1 MRVAQVV
8 PMFSSRFG
16 GPVTLVADAAESL
29 AAEGVEV
36 TIFATDLGKAPW
48 AGDWRSIEPSELP
61 PNAGGLDYELFPV
74 KWPQRLL
81 YSPELA
87 RRLDAVASDFDL
99 VHVHSLWLHPQ
110 YAGQRAARRAGVPY
124 IVSPH
129 GALDPYLRQR
139 GKARKAATSLLWQNS
154 MLANADLLHVTTG
167 DEQELI
173 SDIAPSVPREIVPNG
188 LWIDRLAPADAN
200 GDRFRAR
207 HLGGFDG
214 PLVLFLGRLNFKKGV
229 DVLID
234 AFALLASEHRDAHLA
249 IVGPDDEGLRAQLEA
264 QVARLELGERITF
277 TGALYGEDR
286 TDALAAAD
294 VWTLSSH
301 SENFGIAV
309 VEAMA
314 AGAATVISPAV
325 NLAPDVL
332 AAEAGLVA
340 EQRPEPF
347 AAAVG
352 SLLADPDQRARVAA
366 AGREFVRRYDWSVVG
381 PQFKEMYERAIVA
394 GGESRRRR

>member
-16 GPVTLVADAAESL
+16 GPVTVVADAAESL
-29 AAEGVEV
+29 AAQGVDV

-48 AGDWRSIEPSELP
+48 AGDWRSVEPSELP
-61 PNAGGLDYELFPV
+61 PNAEKLDYELYPV

-81 YSPELA
+81 YSPGLA
-87 RRLDAVASDFDL
+87 ERLRAVAAEFDI

-110 YAGQRAARRAGVPY
+110 YAGQRAARTAGVPY

-139 GKARKAATSLLWQNS
+139 GRARKAATSLLWQNS
-154 MLANADLLHVTTG
+154 MFKHAAALHVTTA

-173 SDIAPSVPREIVPNG
+173 ADVAPQVPRVIVPNG
-188 LWIDRLAPADAN
+188 LWIDRLAPADAD
-200 GDRFRAR
+200 GARFRER

-214 PLVLFLGRLNFKKGV
+214 PLVMFLGRLNFKKGI

-234 AFALLASEHRDAHLA
+234 AFAIALREHPGAHLA
-249 IVGPDDEGLRAQLEA
+249 VVGPDDEELRPGLEA
-264 QVARLELGERITF
+264 QVEQLGLGGAITF
-277 TGALYGEDR
+277 TGALYGEER

-294 VWTLSSH
+294 VWALSSH

-309 VEAMA
+309 IEAMA

-332 AAEAGLVA
+332 AADAGLVA
-340 EQRPEPF
+340 EQSPEPF
-347 AAAVG
+347 AAALG
-352 SLLADPDQRARVAA
+352 ELLGDAERRERVAA
-366 AGREFVRRYDWSVVG
+366 SGRDFVRRYDWSVVG
-381 PQFKEMYERAIVA
+381 PQFREMYERAIK
-394 GGESRRRR
+394 GG

>member
-1 MRVAQVV
+1 
-8 PMFSSRFG
+8 MFSSRFG
-16 GPVTLVADAAESL
+16 GPVTLVADAAEAL
-29 AAEGVEV
+29 TDLGVDV

-61 PNAGGLDYELFPV
+61 PNAESLDYELFPV
-74 KWPQRLL
+74 RWPQRLL
-81 YSPELA
+81 YSPQLA
-87 RRLDAVASDFDL
+87 ERLNEVAKDFDL

-139 GKARKAATSLLWQNS
+139 GKARKAATSLLWQNA
-154 MLANADLLHVTTG
+154 MLKNARLLHVTTG
-167 DEQELI
+167 DERELI
-173 SDIAPSVPREIVPNG
+173 ADIAPGVPREIVPNG
-188 LWIDRLAPADAN
+188 LWIDRLAPPDAD
-200 GDRFRAR
+200 GERFRAR
-207 HLGGFDG
+207 HLAGNDG
-214 PLVLFLGRLNFKKGV
+214 PLIVFLGRLNFKKGV

-234 AFALLASEHRDAHLA
+234 AFAIAAKEHSSAHLA
-249 IVGPDDEGLRAQLEA
+249 IVGPDDEGLRAELEN
-264 QVARLELGERITF
+264 QVERLGLAARVTF

-294 VWTLSSH
+294 VWALSSH

-309 VEAMA
+309 IEAMA

-332 AAEAGLVA
+332 AAGAGLVA

-347 AAAVG
+347 AAALNE
-352 SLLADPDQRARVAA
+352 LLADDVERARVAA
-366 AGREFVRRYDWSVVG
+366 AGREFVRRYDWSLVG
-381 PQFKEMYERAIVA
+381 EQFRQMYETALTA
-394 GGESRRRR
+394 G

>member
-1 MRVAQVV
+1 MRVAQVI

-29 AAEGVEV
+29 GKLGVDV

-48 AGDWRSIEPSELP
+48 AGDWRSVQPDELP
-61 PNAGGLDYELFPV
+61 PNADGLSYELFPV
-74 KWPQRLL
+74 KWPERLL

-87 RRLDAVASDFDL
+87 TRLEQVAGEFDL

-110 YAGQRAARRAGVPY
+110 YAGQRAARRAAVPY

-139 GKARKAATSLLWQNS
+139 GRARKAATSLLWQNK
-154 MLANADLLHVTTG
+154 MLNRAELLHVTTG

-173 SDIAPSVPREIVPNG
+173 SDIAPKVPRMIVPNG
-188 LWIDRLAPADAN
+188 LWIDRLAPAGAN
-200 GDRFRAR
+200 GERFRER
-207 HLGGFDG
+207 HLGGFAG
-214 PLVLFLGRLNFKKGV
+214 PLVMFLGRLNFKKGI

-234 AFALLASEHRDAHLA
+234 SFALVAQSHSDAHLA
-249 IVGPDDEGLRAQLEA
+249 IVGPDDEGLQAGLEA
-264 QVARLELGERITF
+264 QVAAHGLTERITF

-294 VWTLSSH
+294 IWALSSH

-309 VEAMA
+309 IEAMA

-332 AAEAGLVA
+332 AEDAGLVA
-340 EQRPEPF
+340 VQKPEPF
-347 AAAVG
+347 AAALG
-352 SLLADPDQRARVAA
+352 ELLGDSDRRAAIA
-366 AGREFVRRYDWSVVG
+366 ENGRKFVERYDWSVVG
-381 PQFKEMYERAIVA
+381 PQFRSMYEHVLENR
-394 GGESRRRR
+394 SR

>member
-1 MRVAQVV
+1 
-8 PMFSSRFG
+8 MFSSRFG

-29 AAEGVEV
+29 AREGVDV

-48 AGDWRSIEPSELP
+48 AGDWRSVQPDELP

-74 KWPQRLL
+74 RWPQRLF
-81 YSPELA
+81 YSPQLA
-87 RRLDAVASDFDL
+87 GRLAEVTKDFDL
-99 VHVHSLWLHPQ
+99 VHIHSLWLHPQ
-110 YAGQRAARRAGVPY
+110 YAGQRAARRADVPY

-139 GKARKAATSLLWQNS
+139 GRARKAATSLLWQNS
-154 MLANADLLHVTTG
+154 MLANADRLHVTTA
-167 DEQELI
+167 DEQTLI
-173 SDIAPSVPREIVPNG
+173 ADIAPAVPRTIVPNG
-188 LWIDRLAPADAN
+188 LWIDRLAPADAD
-200 GDRFRAR
+200 GARFRAK
-207 HLGGFDG
+207 HLRGFDG
-214 PLVLFLGRLNFKKGV
+214 PLIVFLGRLNFKKGV

-234 AFALLASEHRDAHLA
+234 AFAAAHQKHPDAHLA
-249 IVGPDDEGLRAQLEA
+249 IVGPDDEGLLAQLEA
-264 QVARLELGERITF
+264 QVGRLGLGSDVTF

-294 VWTLSSH
+294 IWALSSH

-332 AAEAGLVA
+332 AAGAGLVA
-340 EQRPEPF
+340 KQEPEPF
-347 AAAVG
+347 AAALCE
-352 SLLADPDQRARVAA
+352 LLDDPVRRAEVAEG
-366 AGREFVRRYDWSVVG
+366 GRKFVQRYDWSVVG
-381 PQFKEMYERAIVA
+381 PQFRELYEQEIR
-394 GGESRRRR
+394 

>member
-1 MRVAQVV
+1 MRVAQVI

-29 AAEGVEV
+29 AAEGVDV

-61 PNAGGLDYELFPV
+61 PNADLLDFELFPV

-87 RRLDAVASDFDL
+87 RRLEEAVPGFDL

-139 GKARKAATSLLWQNS
+139 GKARKAATSLLWQDA
-154 MLANADLLHVTTG
+154 MLKHARLLHVTTG

-173 SDIAPSVPREIVPNG
+173 ADIAPSVPREIVPNG
-188 LWIDRLAPADAN
+188 LWIDRLAPASADGA
-200 GDRFRAR
+200 RFRSR

-214 PLVLFLGRLNFKKGV
+214 PLVMFLGRLNFKKGV

-234 AFALLASEHRDAHLA
+234 AFALIAGDHPAAHLA
-249 IVGPDDEGLRAQLEA
+249 IVGPDDEGLRASLEA
-264 QVARLELGERITF
+264 QVARLGLGQRITF

-332 AAEAGLVA
+332 AAGAGVVA
-340 EQRPEPF
+340 EQLPEPF
-347 AAAVG
+347 SAAIG
-352 SLLADPDQRARVAA
+352 SLLADPQQRSRVAA
-366 AGREFVRRYDWSVVG
+366 AGQAFVRRYDWSVVG
-381 PQFKEMYERAIVA
+381 PQFRAMYERALDTA
-394 GGESRRRR
+394 SG